1 MTRALLVSL
10 SAPEMDRLAV
20 ELATRKSLVGVVRRY
35 VNKNR
40 WWERAL
46 SRVPG
51 FSGIYASTLGRRVPP
66 AGLHASLV
74 IEAGVA
80 ADVAAAVT
88 SRIGRRFPAFQHR
101 YGKGLLQSTELGVA
115 NAGGRFVSRADV
127 VVGSYHV
134 ALPAFRQARA
144 SGCKTVLNYPI
155 AHHRWQYRFFAEQA
169 RKYPQFAAALP
180 QFGPTEEHAAGL
192 DREIEL
198 ADLILVGSGFV
209 RDSFVSQGI
218 ASEKIRVIPY
228 GADAQ
233 RFTPPAQPRRGDGP
247 MRLLFVGQIG
257 ERKGISHLLNAYRV
271 FQKPD
276 TELHLVGN
284 FVTGRE
290 VYAPYHDLFR
300 HTPNVAQKQLPALM
314 HAADVFVFPTL
325 VEGMPMVVLEAM
337 ACGLPVIVTPNGPGD
352 VVRDGVDGF
361 IIPPNDPDALVDR
374 LERLYADPQLRLE
387 MGQNARRQAEK
398 WTWAR
403 YAQTAATTVL
413 ELGRASE
420 QPA

>member
-1 MTRALLVSL
+1 MTRTLLVSL

-20 ELATRKSLVGVVRRY
+20 ELAARKSLVGVVRRY

-40 WWERAL
+40 WWERGLA
-46 SRVPG
+46 RVPRFG
-51 FSGIYASTLGRRVPP
+51 GIYASTLGRRVLPV
-66 AGLHASLV
+66 GLDNSLV
-74 IEAGVA
+74 IEAGIA
-80 ADVAAAVT
+80 ADVAAALT
-88 SRIGRRFPAFQHR
+88 SRIGRRFPGFQHR

-115 NAGGRFVSRADV
+115 NAGSRHVSRADV

-144 SGCKTVLNYPI
+144 RGLKTVLNYPI

-218 ASEKIRVIPY
+218 APEKLRVIPY

-247 MRLLFVGQIG
+247 LRLLFVGQIG
-257 ERKGISHLLNAYRV
+257 ERKGISHLLNAYGR
-271 FQKPD
+271 FRKPD

-284 FVTGRE
+284 FVAGRE
-290 VYAPYHDLFR
+290 VYASYRDLYR
-300 HTPNVAQKQLPALM
+300 HTPNVAQQQLPDLM
-314 HAADVFVFPTL
+314 RAADVFVFPTL

-337 ACGLPVIVTPNGPGD
+337 ACGLPVIATPNGPGD
-352 VVRDGVDGF
+352 VVRDGIDGF

-374 LERLYADPQLRLE
+374 LERLHADPQLRLQ
-387 MGQNARRQAEK
+387 MGRNAREQAEK
-398 WTWAR
+398 WSWAR
-403 YAQTAATTVL
+403 YAQTAAETVL
-413 ELGRASE
+413 GLGPTSE
-420 QPA
+420 KPP